1 MVTFLKHFWRPLQKI
16 LKLGIRVGFVE
27 TGIVFKLQR
36 PVSNPGGGNKAS
48 KLGTFDTF
56 LHVELLPQFSW
67 VAVWTGLELD
77 V

>member
-1 MVTFLKHFWRPLQKI
+1 M
-16 LKLGIRVGFVE
+16 E

-36 PVSNPGGGNKAS
+36 PVSNPGGGGNKAS

-56 LHVELLPQFSW
+56 LHVELLLQFSW